1 MYKCTYRIDTKKTY
15 YRILDPTK
23 TLEIILHNFLM
34 KGEKTDANKWLV
46 REPQSELFAEL
57 FPETYLQNSA
67 TLSFLYPFTDHFENL
82 TPILTTTYIHVHN
95 CVHKYVH
102 PTLSVWFWEVCG
114 TVTKLRTLVLS
125 SAAFWGM

>member
-1 MYKCTYRIDTKKTY
+1 MICQR
-15 YRILDPTK
+15 
-23 TLEIILHNFLM
+23 
-34 KGEKTDANKWLV
+34 A
-46 REPQSELFAEL
+46 QSELFAEL

-67 TLSFLYPFTDHFENL
+67 KLSFLYPLTDHLENL

-95 CVHKYVH
+95 YVHKYIH
-102 PTLSVWFWEVCG
+102 PTLCIWFWEVCE